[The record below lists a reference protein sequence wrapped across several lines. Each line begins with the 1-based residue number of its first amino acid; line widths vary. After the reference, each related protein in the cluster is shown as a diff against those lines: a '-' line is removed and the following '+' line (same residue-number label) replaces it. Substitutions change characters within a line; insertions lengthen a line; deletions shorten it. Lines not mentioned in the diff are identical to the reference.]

1 MDVEEAIN
9 IIMAAGVGDEDD
21 AVRGSG
27 SAVVVSGL
35 DGIVVVALL
44 LLLVG
49 VVVAF
54 PSPPPT
60 TTLTETMVLV

>member
-21 AVRGSG
+21 AMRGSG

-35 DGIVVVALL
+35 DGIVVVAL

>member
-44 LLLVG
+44 LLVG
-49 VVVAF
+49 VVAF